1 MTTIDKRAAI
11 AALGGPEKAR
21 EQIRSWL
28 GRDVYLKEH
37 ELALR
42 IALAALEGDDG
53 RALLRQLRDD
63 IARRDATNRRNF
75 EAGISPCK
83 DAAILEG
90 CSIANADIIER
101 IDDLLAA
108 EPAQSAE
115 PAGDGCCPRCGRSNR
130 WHDTDCD
137 DAPADADEARIARW
151 EHLTFSSEERKV
163 QEGVSLMRSLL
174 ARAVKAEGVLRAI
187 DEVIADRGV
196 PERDCTLPL
205 PQRVDNLIVE
215 LKNWRHSYGEAA
227 LLAEK
232 AETEIRHLRAKL
244 AESEAEVERLRG
256 RDAEPFDWDAAPNV
270 QEWIDE
276 NLPERE
282 PRAGSK
288 MVELHAD
295 EVVADRGEARR
306 VAGWLKDI
314 MAENASLRAEADRMA
329 LAVMCGD
336 GGLEVWNRTMTENA
350 DLRAKLV
357 EAEAEA
363 SGALS
368 LMRVKEAE
376 CAMATRRAEFAEA
389 KLAAT
394 EKARDGWFDCV
405 TACLREAGVPVD
417 DPDAALAA
425 LNGVGTK
432 PSHYIAMLREE
443 RDALK
448 QVAELREDCD
458 TIALTE
464 DVRDLLRA
472 LGISDHARPVSC
484 HRIVR
489 DEILPAIATLRS
501 EVGDLREEVGGKGF
515 SLLQQER
522 DEAVAERDA
531 ALAAQNARA
540 VEELEALRNWWL
552 GKYNGSIG
560 TVVLVDKIGLR
571 LAALRSSPPA
581 APAGEAPA
589 QGAGDDVLREVLVMP
604 FRELI
609 SLDQEQRAIRVL
621 TMGLKELC
629 RRELARVGHHV

>member
-1 MTTIDKRAAI
+1 MTTIDKQAAI
-11 AALGGPEKAR
+11 VALGGPEKAR

-75 EAGISPCK
+75 KAGISPCK

-115 PAGDGCCPRCGRSNR
+115 PAGD
-130 WHDTDCD
+130 
-137 DAPADADEARIARW
+137 DEARIA
-151 EHLTFSSEERKV
+151 EIMRKHAKGWR
-163 QEGVSLMRSLL
+163 ENDRLLIDDALLLAADTIRSIS
-174 ARAVKAEGVLRAI
+174 ARAVKAEAEVERQKCGSKIDYMRDGVIHMAVTRHLEWDDEMPEKLDDDLRRLDSERNAMLDEI
-187 DEVIADRGV
+187 DD
-196 PERDCTLPL
+196 
-205 PQRVDNLIVE
+205 
-215 LKNWRHSYGEAA
+215 
-227 LLAEK
+227 
-232 AETEIRHLRAKL
+232 LRAKL

-589 QGAGDDVLREVLVMP
+589 QGAGDDVLRTASATRYVSGPEMTDRV
-604 FRELI
+604 R
-609 SLDQEQRAIRVL
+609 DDAIR
-621 TMGLKELC
+621 ELC
-629 RRELARVGHHV
+629 RRELARGER